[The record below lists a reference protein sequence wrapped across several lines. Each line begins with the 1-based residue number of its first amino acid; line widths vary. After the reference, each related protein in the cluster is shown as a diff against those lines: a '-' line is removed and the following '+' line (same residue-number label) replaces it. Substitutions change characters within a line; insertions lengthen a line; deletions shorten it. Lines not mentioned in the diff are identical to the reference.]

1 MWEADDL
8 ADAVAADEFAGGS
21 ATTAVRTALADGI
34 GAVLDAPA
42 SLRALFAFLDT
53 LSLIHI

>member
-53 LSLIHI
+53 EPD